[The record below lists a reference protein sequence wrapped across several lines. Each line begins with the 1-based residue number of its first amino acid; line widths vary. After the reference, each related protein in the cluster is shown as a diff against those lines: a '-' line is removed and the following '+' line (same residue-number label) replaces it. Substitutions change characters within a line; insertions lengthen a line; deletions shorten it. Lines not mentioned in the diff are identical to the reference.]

1 MFSAGSVAELK
12 ASDGKCIQMIC
23 VVMMGM
29 KRVPKVKVSKGECQR
44 TELANC
50 FSESESIGTYSSD
63 LFTSVFSI
71 RRFQQLSIHQEVPP
85 PPLSSLVIY
94 NCGQGEKELPQ
105 PSYSLSHFPSSC
117 CNKGW
122 KTMASRPNLGCYLSI
137 FFKWLEQFKRRLFC
151 CI

>member
-1 MFSAGSVAELK
+1 MFSAGSMAELK

-50 FSESESIGTYSSD
+50 FSESESIDTYSAD

-71 RRFQQLSIHQEVPP
+71 RRF
-85 PPLSSLVIY
+85 
-94 NCGQGEKELPQ
+94 
-105 PSYSLSHFPSSC
+105 
-117 CNKGW
+117 
-122 KTMASRPNLGCYLSI
+122 
-137 FFKWLEQFKRRLFC
+137 
-151 CI
+151 